1 MHANG
6 WHFGLVLRVG
16 TALAW
21 AAGMNLSTLKCPFC
35 EIEEGQ
41 IIAQNTHA
49 IAIRDAYPV
58 TPLHT
63 LILPR
68 RHVHDVFGMGQL
80 EVMACMRL
88 LDDVRRG
95 LLLEDP
101 LIAGF
106 NVGTNAGEVAGQS
119 VFHCHWHLIPRRR
132 GDVAVPKGGIR
143 NLIRGGA
150 SPNTLV

>member
-1 MHANG
+1 MQM
-6 WHFGLVLRVG
+6 VG
-16 TALAW
+16 TALAYSS
-21 AAGMNLSTLKCPFC
+21 GMNFSKLKCPFC
-35 EIEEGQ
+35 EIAESQ

-106 NVGTNAGEVAGQS
+106 NVGSNAGEVAGQS

-143 NLIRGGA
+143 NLILGGA